1 MLLEVEKAI
10 AKQKFSDQDEL
21 EDKLDQDISEEV
33 NLEEKQRIDEIV
45 RRETARM
52 KMTYNKENK
61 SLDPGNLKATE
72 FKFNRHINLPG
83 GSAPEKE
90 ALFEIR
96 RQQAVETFNKFSST
110 VAENKTKNRMKESC
124 KK

>member
-10 AKQKFSDQDEL
+10 AKQKFSDQDQL

-61 SLDPGNLKATE
+61 ILDPGNLKATE
-72 FKFNRHINLPG
+72 FKFNRHMAVHPRKKPYLKLG
-83 GSAPEKE
+83 GNKLSKRSTSSVAP
-90 ALFEIR
+90 
-96 RQQAVETFNKFSST
+96 
-110 VAENKTKNRMKESC
+110 
-124 KK
+124 